1 MNIYI
6 YTGTGHSL
14 LSLREL
20 VTEVKNSL
28 EPLKR
33 IAEDKFDEFSAV
45 VKEATITASQWD
57 EDTKRGVRFIHQI
70 RDTQVNIRCKTR
82 TFEFLTSI

>member
-1 MNIYI
+1 MLFV
-6 YTGTGHSL
+6 YTGTAHSL

-28 EPLKR
+28 GPLKG

-45 VKEATITASQWD
+45 VKEATITASKWD
-57 EDTKRGVRFIHQI
+57 EETKRGVRFIHQI
-70 RDTQVNIRCKTR
+70 RDTQVNMGTKLKPLSL
-82 TFEFLTSI
+82 EP

>member
-1 MNIYI
+1 MYLF
-6 YTGTGHSL
+6 TGGSHTL
-14 LSLREL
+14 ISLREL

-33 IAEDKFDEFSAV
+33 IAEDKLDEFSAI

-57 EDTKRGVRFIHQI
+57 EDTKRGVRFIHQT
-70 RDTQVNIRCKTR
+70 RDTQVNMGAKP
-82 TFEFLTSI
+82 EP

>member
-1 MNIYI
+1 MLFVN
-6 YTGTGHSL
+6 TGIAHSL

-33 IAEDKFDEFSAV
+33 IAEDKFDEYSAV
-45 VKEATITASQWD
+45 VKEVTITASQWD

-70 RDTQVNIRCKTR
+70 RDTQVNIWCKNI